1 MSECPVVINKR
12 CSKSY
17 RIAADWHY
25 EQGNIV
31 RAKILRMMAER
42 LDTMT
47 DLNLK
52 RGEIIQFYQTGKII
66 TGKVVGVGPTAVTVL
81 RTGRRRR
88 TWVDALL
95 IIDRYDPNE

>member
-1 MSECPVVINKR
+1 MEQCPVTINKR
-12 CSKSY
+12 DSKSY
-17 RIAADWHY
+17 RIASDWHY
-25 EQGNIV
+25 EQGDIV

-52 RGEIIQFYQTGKII
+52 RGEFIQFYQTGKII
-66 TGKVVGVGPTAVTVL
+66 TAKVVAVGPTAVSVI
-81 RTGRRRR
+81 RSGRRRR

-95 IIDRYDPNE
+95 IIDRYEPQ